1 VGGGGRAVPCWR
13 EAAQQSPLA
22 SLRVATPSATAPRWR
37 ATGSSP
43 CVARHRPPVLVEVL
57 VLSTAL
63 DVWRVCLAAAWEVEA
78 ARGAF
83 HLAPLPALLLSAT
96 VLYTHTQPSTSPPQA
111 GAVSSR
117 VVCKSA
123 TRPSALLRE
132 RHNPTYDGVG
142 ASVSWSTCVVCGFNW
157 LRERRP

>member
-83 HLAPLPALLLSAT
+83 HLAPLSTLLLSA
-96 VLYTHTQPSTSPPQA
+96 VYCTHTRSQA
-111 GAVSSR
+111 HPHHKQEMCRPLSR
-117 VVCKSA
+117 SMQISNTPLSA
-123 TRPSALLRE
+123 A
-132 RHNPTYDGVG
+132 
-142 ASVSWSTCVVCGFNW
+142 A
-157 LRERRP
+157 

>member
-1 VGGGGRAVPCWR
+1 MGGGGRAIPCWR

-83 HLAPLPALLLSAT
+83 HLAPLSTLQLSTT
-96 VLYTHTQPSTSPPQA
+96 VHTHAAKHLPTT
-111 GAVSSR
+111 SR
-117 VVCKSA
+117 VCVALSRGLQIS
-123 TRPSALLRE
+123 TPPPSVQRE
-132 RHNPTYDGVG
+132 RHDPTTTVLVHQCRGAHVRCVG
-142 ASVSWSTCVVCGFNW
+142 LTG
-157 LRERRP
+157 